1 MTVHDGN
8 GWKRCDLGHRH
19 WGRYGAAGLLVAAPD
34 PVAAD
39 PAAPDP
45 TQPGGLDAV
54 TVLLQL
60 RSRWVS
66 HGGTWAP
73 PGGARDSHE
82 SAVAAALREAAEECG
97 IDPGAVEVTGI
108 QTDDHGGWVYQ
119 TVLASANRQL
129 PATAASQ
136 ETKEV
141 GWIPAVDVERLRLHP
156 SFAAQWPVLRAG
168 LVPPTVVVDAANV
181 IGSRP
186 DGWWRDRAGAARR
199 LVDQLAALAARGM
212 PGEAGTVL
220 DPALSWWYPRLVIV
234 LEGAAARDAAARDAA
249 ARDAAARDDGA
260 PDDGAPDGGALDGGA
275 LASARLTVVR
285 AAGSGD
291 DEIVRQAAAAPS
303 PCLVVTADRELR
315 ARCEAAGARVT
326 GPRWLLGQI

>member
-97 IDPGAVEVTGI
+97 IDPGAFEVTGI

-119 TVLASANRQL
+119 TVLASADRQL
-129 PATAASQ
+129 PATVASQ

-141 GWIPAVDVERLRLHP
+141 AWIAAAGVERLRLHP

-186 DGWWRDRAGAARR
+186 DGWWRDRPGAARR
-199 LVDQLAALAARGM
+199 LVDQLAALAARGL

-220 DPALSWWYPRLVIV
+220 DPALSWWYPRIVIV
-234 LEGAAARDAAARDAA
+234 LEGAAARDDS
-249 ARDAAARDDGA
+249 ARDDR
-260 PDDGAPDGGALDGGA
+260 
-275 LASARLTVVR
+275 ASVPARRLTVVR
-285 AAGSGD
+285 VAGPGD
-291 DEIVRQAAAAPS
+291 DEIVRQAAAVPP

-326 GPRWLLGQI
+326 GPRWLLGQL

>member
-19 WGRYGAAGLLVAAPD
+19 WGRYGAAGLLVAASGQDRPD
-34 PVAAD
+34 GSDRPDGAA
-39 PAAPDP
+39 
-45 TQPGGLDAV
+45 

-82 SAVAAALREAAEECG
+82 TAVAAALREAAEECG
-97 IDPGAVEVTGI
+97 IDPGAVEVTGVR
-108 QTDDHGGWVYQ
+108 TDDHGGWVYQ
-119 TVLASANRQL
+119 TVLASADRQL
-129 PATAASQ
+129 PATVASQ

-141 GWIPAVDVERLRLHP
+141 AWIAAASVERLRLHP
-156 SFAAQWPVLRAG
+156 SFAAQWPVLRTG
-168 LVPPTVVVDAANV
+168 LVPPTIVVDAANV

-199 LVDQLAALAARGM
+199 FVDQLAALAACGL

-220 DPALSWWYPRLVIV
+220 DPALSWWYPRLVVV
-234 LEGAAARDAAARDAA
+234 LEGAAARDADTGRDA
-249 ARDAAARDDGA
+249 GN
-260 PDDGAPDGGALDGGA
+260 
-275 LASARLTVVR
+275 LASGQRLTVVR
-285 AAGSGD
+285 AGGSGD
-291 DEIVRQAAAAPS
+291 DEIVRQAAAVPG

-315 ARCEAAGARVT
+315 ARCEAAGARVG
-326 GPRWLLGQI
+326 GPRWLLGQL

>member
-8 GWKRCDLGHRH
+8 GWTRCDLGHRH
-19 WGRYGAAGLLVAAPD
+19 WGRYGAAGLLVVAPD
-34 PVAAD
+34 PDRPAGMHLPVA
-39 PAAPDP
+39 
-45 TQPGGLDAV
+45 
-54 TVLLQL
+54 VLLQL

-119 TVLASANRQL
+119 TVLAGADRQL
-129 PATAASQ
+129 PVTVASQESRDVAWVTAAS
-136 ETKEV
+136 V
-141 GWIPAVDVERLRLHP
+141 ARLRLHP

-168 LVPPTVVVDAANV
+168 LVPPTIVVDAANV
-181 IGSRP
+181 IGSQP
-186 DGWWRDRAGAARR
+186 DGWWRDRTGTARR
-199 LVDQLAALAARGM
+199 LVDQLAALADRGL
-212 PGEAGTVL
+212 PGQPGTVL
-220 DPALSWWYPRLVIV
+220 DPALSWWYPRLVVV
-234 LEGAAARDAAARDAA
+234 LEGAAARN
-249 ARDAAARDDGA
+249 DGVPA
-260 PDDGAPDGGALDGGA
+260 PGR
-275 LASARLTVVR
+275 RLTVVR

-291 DEIVRQAAAAPS
+291 DEIVRRAAAATG

-315 ARCEAAGARVT
+315 ARCEAAGARVA